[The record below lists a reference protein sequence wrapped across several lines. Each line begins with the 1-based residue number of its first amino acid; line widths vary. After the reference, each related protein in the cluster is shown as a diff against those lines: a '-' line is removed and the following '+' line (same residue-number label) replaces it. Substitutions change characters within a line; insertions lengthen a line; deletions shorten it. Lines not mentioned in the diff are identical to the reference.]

1 MATCQLPSWPEEL
14 SPGHLNELQRA
25 GAIYALANS
34 LILKLPSQT
43 GGIHASHV
51 PFTLLP
57 SPFPRDQFEKATR
70 IQTAYNQLY
79 LNIASSPGL
88 IREVLGKSICKVDPF
103 VGRLYELWEALEK
116 EQAEDLVDEHF
127 SLGIFRNDFLLHQSE
142 PDKPLLI
149 KQVEFNT
156 VSVSFGSLAS
166 KVSGLHRYL
175 GGQTSIFDRSQLP
188 ESPNQALHSICKAL
202 QLAHQHYV
210 AKASP
215 KNTSPAILMIVKP
228 NENNIFD
235 QSLIEFQL
243 DSEQNPIRVIR
254 LSCHEILKFT
264 TVDPTTKK
272 IFYLDANKRTEVSV
286 VYYRSMYGPED
297 FTGEDDWK
305 GRYQLERS
313 RAINCP
319 SLAIHLAGCKKFQ
332 QILTVPQFL
341 DRHDGLLRA
350 NIEPSEWEELRS
362 TWTSIYS
369 LEDPSGF
376 QIATDP
382 NQAIDFVLKP
392 QREGGGNNI
401 YGSKIPDF
409 VARLSAIERES
420 YILMSLIKTPPKVF
434 NYLIRSTATNPTTK
448 SPEPETS
455 KTPMPTEIISELG
468 IYGFAMLS
476 RKRNPKNSSPQT
488 TDQTSSEISTNK
500 LMFNFQAGHILRTKD
515 ARSGEGGVAIG
526 ISCLDSPL
534 LI

>member
-254 LSCHEILKFT
+254 LSCHEILSSPPLIQRPRRFSIWT
-264 TVDPTTKK
+264 PTRGRKCRLC
-272 IFYLDANKRTEVSV
+272 IIVRCMAGR
-286 VYYRSMYGPED
+286 

-319 SLAIHLAGCKKFQ
+319 SLAIHLAGY
-332 QILTVPQFL
+332 
-341 DRHDGLLRA
+341 RHDGLLRA

-455 KTPMPTEIISELG
+455 KTPMPTEIISELAYMG
-468 IYGFAMLS
+468 LQCYLERGTRKILLLKPPTKLAQKSAPINLCSTS
-476 RKRNPKNSSPQT
+476 RQ
-488 TDQTSSEISTNK
+488 
-500 LMFNFQAGHILRTKD
+500 
-515 ARSGEGGVAIG
+515 G
-526 ISCLDSPL
+526 ISFALKTRDPVRAASLSGSVVWIL
-534 LI
+534 LS